1 MSQRVLI
8 VDDSPFIRRVIS
20 DWLKGEPDIE
30 VVGTATDGDD
40 ALAKIEALRPD
51 LITLDVEM
59 PRRDGLSTLDEIM
72 HRFPTPVIMVSALTQ
87 EGAKATLR
95 ALEIGAVDF
104 VGKPQG
110 SNSLKFL
117 EARDEL
123 VQKIRA
129 TRHARL
135 GRRPGGVARAA
146 RVTSGQDRVVVV
158 ASSTGG
164 PKALAQLF
172 ESLPKGFPA
181 AMLIVQHMPAG
192 FIESFA
198 KRLDGFGTLP
208 CREARA
214 GDRVAPG
221 IALMAPGD
229 KHMRVGPGGALRF
242 DDDPSIHGVRPAA
255 DPMFTTAAKVYGSRC
270 LGVVLTGMGRDGAE
284 GAVALRAVG
293 APVFGEAEST
303 CTIYGMPKAAKMAGG
318 IDREAPIHEMA
329 HLIAA
334 TLAQGGVSRAS

>member
-1 MSQRVLI
+1 MSQKVLI
-8 VDDSPFIRRVIS
+8 VDDSPFIRRVIA

-30 VVGTATDGDD
+30 VVGTACDGED
-40 ALAKIEALRPD
+40 ALAKIETLSPD

-59 PRRDGLSTLDEIM
+59 PRRDGLSTLEEVM
-72 HRFPTPVIMVSALTQ
+72 KRFPTPVIMVSALTQ
-87 EGAKATLR
+87 EGASATLR

-117 EARDEL
+117 QSRDEL
-123 VQKIRA
+123 LQKIRA
-129 TRHARL
+129 ARQARL
-135 GRRPGGVARAA
+135 GRRPGAVSRAA
-146 RVTSGQDRVVVV
+146 RVGAGSDRVVVV

-172 ESLPKGFPA
+172 ESLPKEFPA

-198 KRLDGFGTLP
+198 RRLDGFGTLA
-208 CREARA
+208 CREAKP
-214 GDRVAPG
+214 GDRVTPG
-221 IALMAPGD
+221 LALMAPGD

-242 DDDPSIHGVRPAA
+242 EDDPPMHGVRPAA
-255 DPMFTTAAKVYGSRC
+255 DPMFMTAAKVYGARC
-270 LGVVLTGMGRDGAE
+270 LGLVLTGMGRDGAE
-284 GAVALRAVG
+284 GAVALRAAG

-303 CTIYGMPKAAKMAGG
+303 CTIYGMPKAAKLAGG
-318 IDREAPIHEMA
+318 IDREAPIHELA
-329 HLIAA
+329 HVISA
-334 TLAQGGVSRAS
+334 TLAQGGVARAS